1 MISSPAGIVCSRVYR
16 TPRLRIFMIPITF
29 SVYLCTPVTAL
40 LQAHVR
46 AAPMAGLPA
55 LPHLHPIGGNRTR
68 RSRKKYFVHPVLR
81 TQLKVTDDYG
91 TCLVKCSCHDRVCA
105 SNRRGMDPRLCTC
118 ARGCRFS
125 NQRNLPLA
133 YNLGQPHPYL
143 SPCESSQER
152 AILDNAS
159 SRKAYQSRSI
169 PRRWTAL
176 LNRRNAPPP

>member
-1 MISSPAGIVCSRVYR
+1 MNRIVWPVSQLCRISR
-16 TPRLRIFMIPITF
+16 
-29 SVYLCTPVTAL
+29 
-40 LQAHVR
+40 
-46 AAPMAGLPA
+46 
-55 LPHLHPIGGNRTR
+55 NRTR
-68 RSRKKYFVHPVLR
+68 RSRKKYFVRRVLR

-91 TCLVKCSCHDRVCA
+91 TCLVKCSCRDRSLALPTDGAWTSA
-105 SNRRGMDPRLCTC
+105 SVLVPAAAGFPTS
-118 ARGCRFS
+118 GICRWHT
-125 NQRNLPLA
+125 
-133 YNLGQPHPYL
+133 NLGHPYF

>member
-1 MISSPAGIVCSRVYR
+1 MYVPLRWHFVPIEEHGKNHQAPRNQLKHNRIVWPVSQLCRISR
-16 TPRLRIFMIPITF
+16 
-29 SVYLCTPVTAL
+29 
-40 LQAHVR
+40 
-46 AAPMAGLPA
+46 
-55 LPHLHPIGGNRTR
+55 NRTR
-68 RSRKKYFVHPVLR
+68 RSRKKYFVRRVLR